1 MSGCSCGCKPKGAEK
16 AAPPPKVEQKSYVC
30 YQCNAFKEVSAET
43 PAPECCGKKM
53 QEMD

>member
-1 MSGCSCGCKPKGAEK
+1 MSGCSCGCKHKVAEK
-16 AAPPPKVEQKSYVC
+16 PEAEKKNYVC
-30 YQCNAFKEVSAET
+30 YQCNAFKEALAKA

>member
-1 MSGCSCGCKPKGAEK
+1 MSGCSCGCKHKDAEK
-16 AAPPPKVEQKSYVC
+16 AAPAPEAEKKNYVC
-30 YQCNAFKEVSAET
+30 YQCNTFKDAPVEA

>member
-1 MSGCSCGCKPKGAEK
+1 MTDGSCGCKHNAAAQ
-16 AAPPPKVEQKSYVC
+16 AAPKPEVEQKSYVC
-30 YQCNAFKEVSAET
+30 YQCNTAKEAPAEA

>member
-1 MSGCSCGCKPKGAEK
+1 MGGCSCGCKPKGAGK
-16 AAPPPKVEQKSYVC
+16 AAPAAEAKRYVC
-30 YQCNAFKEVSAET
+30 YQCNTAKEAPAGA

>member
-1 MSGCSCGCKPKGAEK
+1 MSGCSCGCKHKDAEK
-16 AAPPPKVEQKSYVC
+16 AATPEAEKKSYVC
-30 YQCNAFKEVSAET
+30 YQCNTAKEVPAKA

>member
-1 MSGCSCGCKPKGAEK
+1 MSGCNCGCQHKSAEK
-16 AAPPPKVEQKSYVC
+16 AAKPPEDEKKSYVC
-30 YQCNAFKEVSAET
+30 YQCNAFKEIASEA

>member
-1 MSGCSCGCKPKGAEK
+1 MSGCSCGCKHHGAEK
-16 AAPPPKVEQKSYVC
+16 PAPAPKFEKKSYVC
-30 YQCNAFKEVSAET
+30 YQCNAFKEAAAEA